1 MTLEYELTLDD
12 VVRLGEHVNL
22 DDGPR
27 VPAGAVVRA
36 VLVAAAVA
44 LLVRQQLPAMPWAVA
59 LLGAVGL
66 GAAWLVL
73 EVSQRR
79 VRLRRYLERVLGGPD
94 NRFLVGWRR
103 LSTTESGFTV
113 GLEDGE
119 FRHAWRAVRRFERVP
134 GYVYIFVSAAQAHI
148 VPIRDALSE
157 TDADALVAEL
167 RTHTGA
173 GKD

>member
-103 LSTTESGFTV
+103 LATSSDGLTV
-113 GLEDGE
+113 TLEDSE
-119 FRHAWRAVRRFERVP
+119 FRHAWSAVRRVERVP
-134 GYVYIFVSAAQAHI
+134 GYVYIYVSAAQAHV
-148 VPIRDALSE
+148 VPIRGAVSE

-167 RTHTGA
+167 RMHA
-173 GKD
+173 GT